1 MWPNRNVSTNLVLYI
16 NSVKEIAI
24 NKEFSADNGRLHT
37 TEVPRKRVFLVGAE
51 IADAKNSWPA
61 ADSLQEL
68 SLLADTAG
76 LEVVGS
82 LYQRLTH
89 PFPKFFIGPGKVHE
103 VAERVAQEQCDLV
116 IFDDELTPAQ
126 TRNLEKELN
135 IGVLDRTALI
145 LDIFAQHARTHEG
158 RLQVELAQYNYLLP
172 RLRRQWTHLERQ
184 AGGGGMSA
192 GGVVGLRGPG
202 ETQLELDRRL
212 INQRIT
218 WLKEQLADVHRHR
231 ELYRKRRRQSGIPVA
246 ALVGYTN
253 AGKSTLMNALTDADV
268 RAEDQLF
275 ATLDPTT
282 RQIVLPGGQL
292 MLLTDT
298 VGFIQ
303 KLPTQLV
310 AAFRATLEEIREA
323 DLLLHLIDFTHPN
336 AQEQAHAVENTLRD
350 LGIVDRPILTVLNKV
365 DRMPGIGEAEVG
377 SLAEELGMP
386 HDYIAISAQHGWG
399 LQGLFM
405 RIEQGLAQT
414 MVALDAFIPYQRN
427 DLVALWHQR
436 GLVECQ
442 EFEADGTHL
451 QGRIPRILARQFADF
466 VVQGLV
472 F

>member
-1 MWPNRNVSTNLVLYI
+1 M
-16 NSVKEIAI
+16 
-24 NKEFSADNGRLHT
+24 
-37 TEVPRKRVFLVGAE
+37 
-51 IADAKNSWPA
+51 
-61 ADSLQEL
+61 
-68 SLLADTAG
+68 
-76 LEVVGS
+76 GS
-82 LYQRLTH
+82 IYQRLTH

-145 LDIFAQHARTHEG
+145 LDIFAQHAHTHEG

-212 INQRIT
+212 INQRIN
-218 WLKEQLADVHRHR
+218 WLKEQLAHVHRHR
-231 ELYRKRRRQSGIPVA
+231 ELYRKRRRQSGIPVV

-323 DLLLHLIDFTHPN
+323 DLLLHIIDFTHPN
-336 AQEQAHAVENTLRD
+336 AQEQAHTVENTLRD
-350 LGIVDRPILTVLNKV
+350 LGIVDRPMLTVLNKV
-365 DRMPGIGEAEVG
+365 DRMPGIGETEVS

-386 HDYIAISAQHGWG
+386 HDYIAISAQRGWG

-405 RIEQGLAQT
+405 RIEQALAQT

-436 GLVECQ
+436 GLVESQ
-442 EFEADGTHL
+442 EFVADGTHL

-472 F
+472 L

>member
-1 MWPNRNVSTNLVLYI
+1 M
-16 NSVKEIAI
+16 
-24 NKEFSADNGRLHT
+24 
-37 TEVPRKRVFLVGAE
+37 
-51 IADAKNSWPA
+51 
-61 ADSLQEL
+61 
-68 SLLADTAG
+68 
-76 LEVVGS
+76 GS
-82 LYQRLTH
+82 IYQRLTH

-145 LDIFAQHARTHEG
+145 LDIFAQHAHTHEG

-212 INQRIT
+212 INQRIN
-218 WLKEQLADVHRHR
+218 WLKEQLAHVHRHR
-231 ELYRKRRRQSGIPVA
+231 ELYRKRRRQSGIPVV

-323 DLLLHLIDFTHPN
+323 DLLLHIIDFTHPN
-336 AQEQAHAVENTLRD
+336 AQEQAYTVENTLRD
-350 LGIVDRPILTVLNKV
+350 LGIVDRPMLTVLNKV
-365 DRMPGIGEAEVG
+365 DRMPGIGETEVS

-386 HDYIAISAQHGWG
+386 HDYIAISAQRGWG

-405 RIEQGLAQT
+405 RIEQALAQA

-436 GLVECQ
+436 GLVESQ
-442 EFEADGTHL
+442 EFVADGTHL

-472 F
+472 L